1 MKRIFLSPPH
11 MGKYEKKYIEEV
23 FESNYIAPVGKHI
36 TRFENEIAERFGV
49 CGALALSSGTAA
61 IHLALRLL
69 NVVPKDIVFCAS
81 LTFVGSA
88 NPILYEKAIPVFID
102 AEPET
107 WNMSPPAL
115 ERAFQKYCQI
125 GKKPKAVI
133 VVDIYGQC
141 ADMDAITH
149 ICNKYETP
157 IIEDAAEA
165 IGAKYKSRYSGS
177 FGDYGVYSFNG
188 NKMITTS
195 GGGMLLSDN
204 LDDIQKARYWSTQ
217 ARDPVVHYEHSEM
230 GFNYRMSN
238 VLAAIG
244 LGQLRILNDNI
255 LACNLIFQQ
264 YVSEL
269 NHISGVD
276 FMPEPIDYESNRW
289 LTLMTMAPSVMS
301 PIELVNHL
309 EDHNIESRPVWKPMH
324 MQPLFKGTD
333 FFSHNS
339 DKLPVCEQLFKTGI
353 CLPSG
358 PGMTKEEQSRV
369 IKCILSKLSQ

>member
-11 MGKYEKKYIEEV
+11 IGSYEKKYIAEV
-23 FESNYIAPVGKHI
+23 FESNYIAPVGEHI
-36 TRFENEIAERFGV
+36 TRFENEIAERFGI

-69 NVVPKDIVFCAS
+69 NVQPNDIIFCAS

-102 AEPET
+102 SEPET
-107 WNMSPPAL
+107 WNMSPSAL
-115 ERAFQKYCQI
+115 ERAFQKYTQM

-133 VVDIYGQC
+133 VVDIYGQS
-141 ADMDAITH
+141 ADMDTLLN
-149 ICNKYETP
+149 ICKKYNTP
-157 IIEDAAEA
+157 VIEDAAEA
-165 IGAKYKSRYSGS
+165 VGAKYKSRYNGS
-177 FGDYGVYSFNG
+177 FGDYGVFSFNG

-204 LDDIQKARYWSTQ
+204 LDAIRKARYWSTQ
-217 ARDPVVHYEHSEM
+217 AREPVVHYEHHEM

-244 LGQLRILNDNI
+244 LGQLHILNDNI
-255 LACNLIFQQ
+255 LACRMIFQE

-269 NHISGVD
+269 NHISGID
-276 FMPEPIDYESNRW
+276 FMPEPEDYESNRW
-289 LTLMTMAPSVMS
+289 LTLMTIESSMMS
-301 PIELVNHL
+301 PIEMINHL
-309 EDHNIESRPVWKPMH
+309 EEHSIESRPVWKPMH

-333 FFSHNS
+333 FFSHNP
-339 DKLPVCEQLFKTGI
+339 DNLPVCEQLFKTGI

-369 IKCILSKLSQ
+369 IKCILSKILQ

>member
-11 MGKYEKKYIEEV
+11 MGTEEKKFIDEV

-36 TRFENEIAERFGV
+36 TFFENEIAERFGV
-49 CGALALSSGTAA
+49 CGALALCSGTAA
-61 IHLALRLL
+61 IHLALRFL
-69 NVVPKDIVFCAS
+69 NIQPDDIVFCAS
-81 LTFVGSA
+81 FTFVGSA
-88 NPILYEKAIPVFID
+88 NPILYEKATPVFID
-102 AEPET
+102 SEPHT
-107 WNMSPPAL
+107 WNMSPAAL
-115 ERAFQKYCQI
+115 ERAFEKYSQI

-133 VVDIYGQC
+133 VVDLYGQC
-141 ADMDAITH
+141 ADMDAISS
-149 ICNKYETP
+149 ICKRFDTP

-165 IGAKYKSRYSGS
+165 IGAKYKGHYSGT
-177 FGDYGVYSFNG
+177 FGDFGVYSFNG

-195 GGGMLLSDN
+195 GGGMLVSSN
-204 LDDIQKARYWSTQ
+204 LDAIKKARYWATQ

-244 LGQLRILNDNI
+244 LGQLRILNSHI
-255 LACNLIFQQ
+255 LACHRIFNQ

-269 NHISGVD
+269 SHIPGIE
-276 FMPEPIDYESNRW
+276 FMPEPADYNSNRW
-289 LTLMTMAPSVMS
+289 LTVMTIEPSVMS
-301 PIELVNHL
+301 PLELVNHL
-309 EDHNIESRPVWKPMH
+309 EEHNIESRPVWKPMH

-339 DKLPVCEQLFKTGI
+339 DLPVCEHFFKTGI

-358 PGMTKEEQSRV
+358 SGMTEEEQSHV
-369 IKCILSKLSQ
+369 IECILSKLKQ